1 MKAVLAIGKI
11 EAVFAAVLRGRLKCT
26 PGKWMP
32 GKITRRMPELERV
45 AERKS
50 IFSSVSGEDFQGHR
64 GNNTA

>member
-32 GKITRRMPELERV
+32 GKITRQMPELERV
-45 AERKS
+45 AERPKHFLLC
-50 IFSSVSGEDFQGHR
+50 IRGGFSGTQRE
-64 GNNTA
+64 